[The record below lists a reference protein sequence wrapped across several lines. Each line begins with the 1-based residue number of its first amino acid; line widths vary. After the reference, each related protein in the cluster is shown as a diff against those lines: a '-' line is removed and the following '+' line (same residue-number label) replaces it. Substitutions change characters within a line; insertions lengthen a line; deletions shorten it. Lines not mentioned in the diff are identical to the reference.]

1 MRENIYRGNFGPEVQ
16 AYFPGLAGNV
26 SISSGM
32 LFTDSWLLTVSI
44 KTIAVV
50 AEIGTRSRLASYGSL
65 TPQAAA

>member
-1 MRENIYRGNFGPEVQ
+1 MSRHIS
-16 AYFPGLAGNV
+16 PGLARNA

-50 AEIGTRSRLASYGSL
+50 AEIGTRSRLTSYGSFS
-65 TPQAAA
+65 TSIGATVIEPATVYNSV